1 MHPNM
6 NKTKS
11 KILSALC
18 LSLLLVAQ
26 AQATPPKPMFVYQN
40 EPIAAEQLI
49 DKYIKIVSQAKS
61 DSAFEITPFKLDMDL
76 QGVPRIKNAE
86 LKYLFGGQ
94 LGLYEAFG
102 ITTDNIGFE
111 LNLSYENTA
120 SSFMILFKEST
131 AGFRENVYCPISID
145 KLEEKIKNAGFFQLS
160 NPEKLAEESKRN
172 NAEVYT
178 YIWGKYIDGKTT
190 TLRINSNN
198 NCLQYISFPLKLKQS
213 DNQIRY

>member
-1 MHPNM
+1 
-6 NKTKS
+6 
-11 KILSALC
+11 
-18 LSLLLVAQ
+18 
-26 AQATPPKPMFVYQN
+26 
-40 EPIAAEQLI
+40 
-49 DKYIKIVSQAKS
+49 
-61 DSAFEITPFKLDMDL
+61 
-76 QGVPRIKNAE
+76 
-86 LKYLFGGQ
+86 
-94 LGLYEAFG
+94 
-102 ITTDNIGFE
+102 
-111 LNLSYENTA
+111 
-120 SSFMILFKEST
+120 MILFKEST